1 VGRDI
6 EYDAAGV
13 AELVFGIGGSV
24 AGRRRMALAAMRLD
38 RLLHRIDVVHPDAEM
53 MHADEVLAALVAG
66 VLLIGMPP
74 RCFNTI
80 LTASD
85 QSMALHRHPL
95 HHAHLGRRRGYFH
108 HTESSRCA

>member
-6 EYDAAGV
+6 EYNAVGV
-13 AELVFGIGGSV
+13 AELMFGIGRHV
-24 AGRRRMALAAMRLD
+24 AGRPRVVLAAMGFD
-38 RLLHRIDVVHPDAEM
+38 RLLHPIDVVHPDAEM

-66 VLLIGMPP
+66 VILIGTPP
-74 RCFNTI
+74 RCFNTV

-85 QSMALHRHPL
+85 QSIALHRHAL
-95 HHAHLGRRRGYFH
+95 HHAHLGWRRGYRH

>member
-1 VGRDI
+1 M
-6 EYDAAGV
+6 
-13 AELVFGIGGSV
+13 FGIGRHV
-24 AGRRRMALAAMRLD
+24 AGRPRVVLAAMRLD
-38 RLLHRIDVVHPDAEM
+38 RLPNCVDVVHLDAEM

-74 RCFNTI
+74 RCFNTM

-85 QSMALHRHPL
+85 QSIALHRHPL